1 MFYLGLFFGHHQRD
15 SSDAH
20 PPPPPAHCPTR
31 FRAAEVNPL
40 LYLAKGVSH
49 TFVND
54 NPYYPLDFFTTDG
67 SSMYALLDDGFTG
80 VISRTATFTPI
91 ALIDASSVLRYKCFL
106 CGEGSQSNQV
116 VTFRGEAYYDPTDL
130 DSDSDVFHTGS
141 GTYRFDV
148 DIPECPTKPYRS
160 FFVAVERTVAP
171 PPPPL
176 PAPPPPYFN
185 AIDVTFSVVFEGV
198 RFSDYQG
205 SLEEIQE
212 RLLLIL
218 VTNTAAER

>member
-1 MFYLGLFFGHHQRD
+1 MRENSYQSMLGLIR
-15 SSDAH
+15 S
-20 PPPPPAHCPTR
+20 PPSP
-31 FRAAEVNPL
+31 
-40 LYLAKGVSH
+40 
-49 TFVND
+49 
-54 NPYYPLDFFTTDG
+54 
-67 SSMYALLDDGFTG
+67 
-80 VISRTATFTPI
+80 
-91 ALIDASSVLRYKCFL
+91 
-106 CGEGSQSNQV
+106 QV
-116 VTFRGEAYYDPTDL
+116 ATFRGEAYYDPADV

-160 FFVAVERTVAP
+160 FFLAVQRTVAP

-176 PAPPPPYFN
+176 PAPPPPYYN

-205 SLEEIQE
+205 SLQEIQQ

-218 VTNTAAER
+218 VSNTAVERCEASPCRPPSFASGYYTATARAHQAPQRP